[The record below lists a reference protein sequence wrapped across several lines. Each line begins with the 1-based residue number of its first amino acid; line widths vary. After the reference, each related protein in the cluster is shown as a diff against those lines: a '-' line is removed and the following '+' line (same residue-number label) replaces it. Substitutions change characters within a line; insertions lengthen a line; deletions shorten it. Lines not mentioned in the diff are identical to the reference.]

1 MRPEA
6 AEPGRKAGG
15 LTSRVVLVWILPLSL
30 RLADLAALAAGGA
43 SLSGSLATGL
53 REAVVNWD
61 GHWYLGI
68 AADGYSY
75 NPGTDSN
82 VGFFPAFPLAMRWL
96 GDLFEVGYVW
106 AGLAVSLVA
115 SVLVFPLLY
124 RLVHSRLGEKAAGGA
139 VVAAAVFPTAFFFAL
154 PYPEALFAVCVFAA
168 FLQGSR
174 GRWVPAAVAA
184 FLAGCTKPFG
194 VLLAPSFA
202 WTALELG
209 RWKLSGLRRRNAWG
223 ALLVA
228 GAAVA
233 GFGAYAAFLQARF
246 GRALAFY
253 AAQMDGWPHRRSTVV
268 EPVIRTAA
276 ELLHPVSYMRGPRP
290 DLYWAYLL
298 DVVVVA
304 VSAACL
310 LAAGKRMGGS
320 WVLFWVGVICMPLL
334 SGTTNSFAR
343 YQLVAFPLYAALGL
357 TSARRVVWFPIAV
370 TSAVSQ
376 VVLAYLFG
384 RGWWIG

>member
-1 MRPEA
+1 MRPDDT
-6 AEPGRKAGG
+6 EPGSKAGR
-15 LTSRVVLVWILPLSL
+15 LTSRFVLVWILPLLL

-82 VGFFPAFPLAMRWL
+82 VGFFPAFPLTMRWV
-96 GDLFEVGYVW
+96 GDFFEVSYVW

-124 RLVHSRLGEKAAGGA
+124 QLVRSRLGEKAAEGA
-139 VVAAAVFPTAFFFAL
+139 VVAAAVFPTGFFLAL

-168 FLQGSR
+168 FFYGSK
-174 GRWVPAAVAA
+174 GRWVPAAAGA
-184 FLAGCTKPFG
+184 FVAGCMKPFG
-194 VLLAPSFA
+194 VLLSPSFA
-202 WTALELG
+202 WIALELG
-209 RWKLSGLRRRNAWG
+209 GWKLRGLRRRSAWG

-233 GFGAYAAFLQARF
+233 GLGAYAAFLQARF
-246 GRALAFY
+246 GHPLAFY

-276 ELLHPVSYMRGPRP
+276 ELLHPASYMRGPRP

-298 DVVVVA
+298 DLVVVA

-310 LAAGKRMGGS
+310 LVAGKRMEGS
-320 WVLFWVGVICMPLL
+320 WILFWVGLISIPLL

-343 YQLVAFPLYAALGL
+343 YQLASFPLFAALGL
-357 TSARRVVWFPIAV
+357 ARTRGVVWVLVAV
-370 TSAVSQ
+370 TSGAFQ
-376 VVLAYLFG
+376 VLLAYLFG